1 MNLLT
6 TLQPQ
11 YAAKVP
17 VTTNT
22 QTTYG
27 AKDIKKEKRHETKV
41 RAAALSGSVIGSG
54 LFLLAM
60 AKKASKGDFNYSK
73 LMKVNFKNP
82 IKVMGLA
89 TSSIIGGLTGGLL
102 ADKKSE
108 RKPKLKEAI
117 HQFIGNV
124 FLPISIVGT
133 AVSAIEKRNFPK
145 SKEIIL
151 SGIASILGVGTGVV
165 GGNFIA
171 EKLNN
176 KIFKEDDKRKL
187 GVKDFGIHI
196 DDIMTLVA
204 LTSNGPKIQSFISK
218 ALPAIFLI
226 CGFEAGTKNNKE
238 KTL

>member
-82 IKVMGLA
+82 EPITL
-89 TSSIIGGLTGGLL
+89 
-102 ADKKSE
+102 
-108 RKPKLKEAI
+108 PLKAAA
-117 HQFIGNV
+117 
-124 FLPISIVGT
+124 L
-133 AVSAIEKRNFPK
+133 
-145 SKEIIL
+145 
-151 SGIASILGVGTGVV
+151 
-165 GGNFIA
+165 
-171 EKLNN
+171 
-176 KIFKEDDKRKL
+176 
-187 GVKDFGIHI
+187 
-196 DDIMTLVA
+196 TLVSC
-204 LTSNGPKIQSFISK
+204 LFS
-218 ALPAIFLI
+218 FLI
-226 CGFEAGTKNNKE
+226 SFAP
-238 KTL
+238 